1 MATIGTKNE
10 KASTIANT
18 IKIRTANIRS
28 WVLCFI
34 FTSTYRINEHYQKEA
49 PVSTK
54 RKTLT
59 EKGCYD
65 IFCWFK
71 ASGNN
76 EKNKILNY
84 ERNEVM
90 VNLLFAYGQMGGTT
104 GQGTGSGSP
113 MSLIFMIIAIF
124 AVMYF
129 LMIRPQQRQ
138 KKQHQE
144 LLSKVS
150 KGDKIVTSG
159 GMYGTIV
166 GVKDS
171 TVIVKIADNVKV
183 EVNRSSISQIVSSR
197 SSKSQTTR
205 QEESDQKEDKAK
217 K

>member
-1 MATIGTKNE
+1 
-10 KASTIANT
+10 
-18 IKIRTANIRS
+18 
-28 WVLCFI
+28 
-34 FTSTYRINEHYQKEA
+34 
-49 PVSTK
+49 
-54 RKTLT
+54 
-59 EKGCYD
+59 
-65 IFCWFK
+65 
-71 ASGNN
+71 
-76 EKNKILNY
+76 
-84 ERNEVM
+84 
-90 VNLLFAYGQMGGTT
+90 
-104 GQGTGSGSP
+104 

-144 LLSKVS
+144 LLSKIS
-150 KGDKIVTSG
+150 KGDKIVTTG
-159 GMYGTIV
+159 GMFGTIV

-205 QEESDQKEDKAK
+205 QDESDQKEDKAK

>member
-1 MATIGTKNE
+1 
-10 KASTIANT
+10 
-18 IKIRTANIRS
+18 
-28 WVLCFI
+28 
-34 FTSTYRINEHYQKEA
+34 
-49 PVSTK
+49 
-54 RKTLT
+54 LT

-65 IFCWFK
+65 IFCWIK

-84 ERNEVM
+84 ERKEVM
-90 VNLLFAYGQMGGTT
+90 VNLLFAYGQQGGTT

-183 EVNRSSISQIVSSR
+183 EVNRSAISQIVSSR
-197 SSKSQTTR
+197 SSKSQTAR
-205 QEESDQKEDKAK
+205 QDESDQKEDKAK